1 MRRIAERLQSGT
13 AALICTEVNRRYFT
27 GFLSSLG
34 FLLISEDNACLY
46 VDARYILAA
55 KNTVKNCEVRLLK
68 DVKSA
73 LTEFIN
79 ENGISEIV
87 CEDGLTV
94 AEVRRIA
101 EMISPVRLSADKEL
115 CGAICEMRAF
125 KSDEERQN
133 IIKAQR
139 IAEAAFYDT
148 LGIIKVGVTEREVAA
163 YLEYSMKKRGSEMP
177 SFDTIAVSGKK
188 TAMPHGVPDEKPI
201 ECGDFLTL
209 DFGAVYNGYHSD
221 MTRTVAVGE
230 PTDKM
235 RLVYDTVLKAQS
247 AAEKAARP
255 GVTCSS
261 VDRAARSV
269 IEAAGFGKFFTHST
283 GHGVGLEI
291 HEAPTVSQRCDT
303 VLCPGHVITDEPG
316 IYIDGEF
323 GVRTEDM
330 LFVTENGVIN
340 PVKCEK
346 TLIIL

>member
-1 MRRIAERLQSGT
+1 MRRIAEKLQCGT

-34 FLLISEDNACLY
+34 FLLISKDNACLY
-46 VDARYILAA
+46 VDARYFLAA
-55 KNTVKNCEVRLLK
+55 KNAVKNCEVRLLK

-73 LTEFIN
+73 LTDFIN

-94 AEVRRIA
+94 AEVRRIT
-101 EMISPVRLSADKEL
+101 EMISPVRLRADKEL
-115 CGAICEMRAF
+115 CGTICEMRAF
-125 KSDEERQN
+125 KSDEEQQN

-139 IAEAAFYDT
+139 IAETAFYDT
-148 LGIIKVGVTEREVAA
+148 LDIIKVGVTEREVAA

-255 GVTCSS
+255 GAACSS
-261 VDRAARSV
+261 VDKAARSV
-269 IEAAGFGKFFTHST
+269 IEAAGFGEFFTHST

-303 VLCPGHVITDEPG
+303 VLGAGHVITDEPG